1 MLSNNNIKSLG
12 VFILL
17 VTFFSCKTMVK
28 YTDEQPYNTLN
39 AWVQQ
44 WHGGV
49 RGSGQG
55 VLVHIE
61 AKPSTTAITPDSV
74 FYNGQKEKVTIVSK
88 KENTLVLEANLR
100 KFNNEEQQISHGTSS
115 LSDTDS
121 IAKKGELVFSFYKN
135 NKLNYYKIKDFK
147 QKKPLFYAAAKPH

>member
-12 VFILL
+12 VLILL

-28 YTDEQPYNTLN
+28 YTNEQPYETINT
-39 AWVQQ
+39 WVQQ

-55 VLVHIE
+55 ILIHID
-61 AKPSTTAITPDSV
+61 AKTNSNVIKPDSI
-74 FYNGQKEKVTIVSK
+74 FYNGQKGKVNIISK
-88 KENTLVLEANLR
+88 QQGSLVLEANLR
-100 KFNNEEQQISHGTSS
+100 KFNNEEKQISQGISS

-147 QKKPLFYAAAKPH
+147 QQKPLFYPAAKPQ